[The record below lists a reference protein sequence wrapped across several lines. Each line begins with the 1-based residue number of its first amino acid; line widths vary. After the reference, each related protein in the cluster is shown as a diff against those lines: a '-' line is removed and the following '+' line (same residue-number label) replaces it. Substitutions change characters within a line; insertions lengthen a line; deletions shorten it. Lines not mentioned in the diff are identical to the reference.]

1 MTDINVQLALVS
13 RDIEQVKKDL
23 AEVQGT
29 MVTKAE
35 FTPVKNIVYG
45 VVGLLLT
52 AILSQ
57 IVSLV
62 MK

>member
-23 AEVQGT
+23 AEVQGA